1 MTGPLITDWS
11 AVSPYGIGRA
21 AFEEGF
27 RSGRSTAVPLANE
40 DWLTGERADDEAC
53 LVPGFVIKEVLGKKG
68 TRAMDRVTGLVVT
81 TVGRLLD
88 TTGGP
93 LPSEDP
99 DEDTALV
106 LGTTHGSAKSMVD
119 ITRDTLTDEKPYYIN
134 TAHIPNAIGNA
145 SAGLCAIW
153 YGLKGPNA
161 TIAAGRNSGIAT
173 LNYGR
178 RLLASGRARTVLCG
192 AAEEYTTDR
201 SWLEW
206 HTRGADE
213 ASADTADTVL
223 GEGCAMVQLR
233 APAAD
238 GRGDDDALAEVLG
251 VTSGITGPDGV
262 AAGLETVVGNA
273 LKRAGVGREEVWAVS
288 ASAPAGE
295 AGRQERKALDTLF
308 GDLDLLTLGQPGLIG
323 DTGAATSSFQ
333 LVATLTA
340 AQDSTRAAGRVA
352 VLTSVDRD
360 GALGAALLRMR

>member
-1 MTGPLITDWS
+1 MTGPLITGWS
-11 AVSPYGIGRA
+11 AVSPYGIGRE

-27 RSGRSTAVPLANE
+27 RSGRSTTVPLAGE
-40 DWLTGERADDEAC
+40 DWLGEDRADTEAC

-81 TVGRLLD
+81 TVGKLLD

-93 LPSEDP
+93 LPSEVTDA
-99 DEDTALV
+99 DTALV

-145 SAGLCAIW
+145 SAGMCAIW
-153 YGLKGPNA
+153 YGLKGPN
-161 TIAAGRNSGIAT
+161 TTLAAGRCSGLYA

-178 RLLASGRARTVLCG
+178 RLLAAGRAKTVLCG

-206 HTRGADE
+206 HSRGADE
-213 ASADTADTVL
+213 AGTVL
-223 GEGCAMVQLR
+223 GEGCAMVSLR
-233 APAAD
+233 AASAD
-238 GRGDDDALAEVLG
+238 GRGDDDALAEVVG
-251 VTSGITGPDGV
+251 VTAGVVGPDGV
-262 AAGLETVVGNA
+262 AASLETVVGNA
-273 LKRAGVGREEVWAVS
+273 LRRAGISRDQLWAVS

-295 AGRQERKALDTLF
+295 AGRAEMKALDALF
-308 GDLDLLTLGQPGLIG
+308 GDLDLLTLGRPGLIG
-323 DTGAATSSFQ
+323 DTSAATSAFQ

-340 AQDSTRAAGRVA
+340 AQDSARAAGRVA
-352 VLTSVDRD
+352 VITSVDRD
-360 GALGAALLRMR
+360 GALGCALLRLR

>member
-27 RSGRSTAVPLANE
+27 RSGRTTSVPLENE
-40 DWLTGERADDEAC
+40 DWLVGERADTEAC

-106 LGTTHGSAKSMVD
+106 LGTTHGSHKSMVD

-145 SAGLCAIW
+145 SAGMCAIW

-178 RLLASGRARTVLCG
+178 RLLATGRARTVLCG

-213 ASADTADTVL
+213 TGTVL

-251 VTSGITGPDGV
+251 VSSGITGPDGV

-273 LKRAGVGREEVWAVS
+273 LRRAGIGREEVWAVS

-295 AGRQERKALDTLF
+295 AGRQELKALDALF
-308 GDLDLLTLGQPGLIG
+308 GDLDPLTLGRPGQIG
-323 DTGAATSSFQ
+323 DTGAATSAFQ
-333 LVATLTA
+333 VVATLTA
-340 AQDSTRAAGRVA
+340 AQDSARAAGRVA

-360 GALGAALLRMR
+360 GALGCALLRMR